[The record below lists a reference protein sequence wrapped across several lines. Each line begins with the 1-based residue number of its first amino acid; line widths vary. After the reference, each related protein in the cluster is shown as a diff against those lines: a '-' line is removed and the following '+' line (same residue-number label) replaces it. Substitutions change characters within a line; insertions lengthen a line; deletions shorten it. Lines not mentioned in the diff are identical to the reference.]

1 MADSREQQGRTAL
14 HIAALAL
21 GGILA
26 LAAIMLMVAGFLLG
40 FLYVTE
46 RDDDGF
52 FTSPVERLVTT
63 TSALTSER
71 IDLGSD
77 VEPDSR
83 LWDLD
88 FGTIRITTESGSDP
102 VFIGIAREDF
112 VEQFLLGVRHEELT
126 RVDFSPFSYETRLR
140 AGGRPSSPPV
150 DQDFW
155 AASASG
161 PGEQSL
167 EWEVERGRWVVVLMN
182 ADGSPGV
189 DQLVQAGVKV
199 DAIGP
204 VTVVLLGL
212 GLLVLIVALS
222 LLVTGVRGISRHP
235 DHAAPTARPQQVDRV
250 YPARLTGTLDADLS
264 PGLWLIK
271 WLLAIPHFLVLIV
284 LWIGFWVA
292 TIIAFFGI
300 LFTGRYPRSLFNF
313 TVGVMRWTWRVAFY
327 ATSAI
332 GTDRYPP
339 FTLRSTDYPADF
351 DVDYPPR
358 LSRGLVLVKWWLL
371 AIPHYLIIAVIGG
384 GLQWPSVGT
393 LGSVWGGFGS
403 LVFVLVVI
411 AGFSLLFTRR
421 YPPGIFDLVMG
432 LNRWVFRVHAYAAL
446 MTDAYPPFRL
456 DMGAGEPQVG
466 MEKEVGG

>member
-1 MADSREQQGRTAL
+1 MADSQEPQGRTAL
-14 HIAALAL
+14 NIIALAL

-26 LAAIMLMVAGFLLG
+26 LAAIILMVAGLLLA
-40 FLYVTE
+40 FLYATE

-52 FTSPVERLVTT
+52 FTSSEERVVTT

-71 IDLGSD
+71 IDLGSE

-83 LWDLD
+83 LWDFDLA
-88 FGTIRITTESGSDP
+88 TVRVTAQSSTDP
-102 VFIGIAREDF
+102 VFIGIAREEF

-140 AGGRPSSPPV
+140 PGERQSSPPA

-161 PGEQSL
+161 TGVQSL
-167 EWEVERGRWVVVLMN
+167 EWGVERGRWMIVLMN

-199 DAIGP
+199 NAIGA
-204 VTVVLLGL
+204 VTVALLGV
-212 GLLVLIVALS
+212 GLLVLIVALT
-222 LLVTGVRGISRHP
+222 LLIVGVRGVSRHP
-235 DHAAPTARPQQVDRV
+235 DHAPAAAHPEQADGV

-264 PGLWLIK
+264 PGLWLVK
-271 WLLAIPHFLVLIV
+271 WFLAIPHFFVLIF
-284 LWIGFWVA
+284 LWVGFWVA
-292 TIIAFFGI
+292 TIIAFFAI
-300 LFTGRYPRSLFNF
+300 LFTGRYPRSLFDY
-313 TVGVMRWTWRVAFY
+313 TVGVVRWTWRVAFY

-339 FTLRSTDYPADF
+339 FTLRSADYPADF
-351 DVDYPPR
+351 DVAYPPR

-384 GLQWPSVGT
+384 GLQGPFVGT
-393 LGSVWGGFGS
+393 LGSALGGFGS

-432 LNRWVFRVHAYAAL
+432 LNRWVFRVHAYVAL
-446 MTDAYPPFRL
+446 MTDVYPPFRL
-456 DMGAGEPQVG
+456 DMGPEEPEDETGEVTR
-466 MEKEVGG
+466 